1 MEALGEVIHATGS
14 TYATS
19 ETGLRFLSSGSPVY
33 PQETLVTEDDSTL
46 CVMFDNAATFIQA
59 QNSAASIFGTAQ
71 GDVVA
76 SSPLTIAIAAGV
88 YRALAEKT
96 EDSSAPH
103 LQFVLPDADI
113 SLHEG
118 GVDIAAGSAEI
129 FVGCFAPAEIPA
141 AITTPTAQAHLL
153 DPGLARTITPG
164 GDISPLR
171 PYTADESAL
180 FHNEAPLPDGL
191 AARLAPDDSPD
202 DATNDDAL
210 TTQDLL
216 DAIHDLEDAAA
227 PAETAPDHAPT
238 DAPLSSLTPAHTDAP
253 FGPITDTTQHDA
265 HTPETFTFA
274 MAEPTEPRPFV
285 DHDNAPSLTDSPLG
299 ALTDTESNALPLFDP
314 LTSYDATPLPDP
326 TDHDITPT
334 LTDADLPDTDV
345 T

>member
-19 ETGLRFLSSGSPVY
+19 ETGLRFLSTGSPVY
-33 PQETLVTEDDSTL
+33 PQETLITEDDSTL
-46 CVMFDNAATFIQA
+46 CVTFDNAATLLQA
-59 QNSAASIFGTAQ
+59 QNSAASIFTAAQ

-88 YRALAEKT
+88 YRALVEKT
-96 EDSSAPH
+96 EDSSAQH
-103 LQFVLPDADI
+103 LHIVLPEADI

-118 GVDIAAGSAEI
+118 GVDIAAGGADT

-171 PYTADESAL
+171 PYTPDESAL
-180 FHNEAPLPDGL
+180 FHNEAPLPDDL
-191 AARLAPDDSPD
+191 ASRLALEGSTDDD
-202 DATNDDAL
+202 TL

-216 DAIHDLEDAAA
+216 DAINDLEDAAA
-227 PAETAPDHAPT
+227 PEETTPDHAPT
-238 DAPLSSLTPAHTDAP
+238 DTPLSSLAPADTKAP
-253 FGPITDTTQHDA
+253 FGPETGDTH
-265 HTPETFTFA
+265 HNIPTPEPFTYA
-274 MAEPTEPRPFV
+274 MAEPTEPSPIV
-285 DHDNAPSLTDSPLG
+285 DHDNATSLADSPLS
-299 ALTDTESNALPLFDP
+299 ALTDTESDAFPLFDAP
-314 LTSYDATPLPDP
+314 TSYDATLLPDP
-326 TDHDITPT
+326 ADHDMAPT

>member
-19 ETGLRFLSSGSPVY
+19 ETGLRFLSTGSPVY

-46 CVMFDNAATFIQA
+46 CVTFDNAATLLQA

-88 YRALAEKT
+88 YRALVEKT
-96 EDSSAPH
+96 EDSSAQH
-103 LQFVLPDADI
+103 LHIVLPEADI

-118 GVDIAAGSAEI
+118 GVDIAAGGADT

-153 DPGLARTITPG
+153 DPGLARIITPG

-171 PYTADESAL
+171 PYTPDESAL
-180 FHNEAPLPDGL
+180 FQNEAPLPDDL
-191 AARLAPDDSPD
+191 ASRLALEGSTDDD
-202 DATNDDAL
+202 TL

-216 DAIHDLEDAAA
+216 DAINDLEDATA
-227 PAETAPDHAPT
+227 PEDTTPDHAPT
-238 DAPLSSLTPAHTDAP
+238 DAPLSSQAPADTNAP
-253 FGPITDTTQHDA
+253 FGPETGDTHHNLPTQDAFTLAMTD
-265 HTPETFTFA
+265 P
-274 MAEPTEPRPFV
+274 AERFPFFH
-285 DHDNAPSLTDSPLG
+285 HDNAPSLFDSPLS
-299 ALTDTESNALPLFDP
+299 AHTDTESDAFPLFDAP
-314 LTSYDATPLPDP
+314 TPYGATPLPDP
-326 TDHDITPT
+326 ADHDMAPT